1 MNKEIIEKLAVIYV
15 EKNLVAGD
23 GPEKAVDLYTTAE
36 QAIRKVIGKRFNPE
50 SLL

>member
-1 MNKEIIEKLAVIYV
+1 MNKEVIEKLALIYV

-23 GPEKAVDLYTTAE
+23 GPEKAVELYMKADQE
-36 QAIRKVIGKRFNPE
+36 IRKASGNRFNPE